1 MHEIAY
7 LAAFVRERILAFPS
21 PHPPNDASTTMPD
34 SSPPQPSSHFP
45 DLRGLSPVIVVENVP
60 ECIAFWID
68 RLGFELTAQVPGQ
81 DGSLVFAI
89 LRRGGIE
96 IMYQSR
102 ESVLADGTG
111 TRASLDGHS
120 IALFLTVDSIDEAE
134 RAMAGAPLVKA
145 RHNTFYGSTEIY
157 VKEPGGNT
165 VGFSQM
171 G

>member
-1 MHEIAY
+1 
-7 LAAFVRERILAFPS
+7 
-21 PHPPNDASTTMPD
+21 MPD
-34 SSPPQPSSHFP
+34 SSPPNASADFP
-45 DLRGLSPVIVVENVP
+45 ALRALTPVIVVENVAN
-60 ECIAFWID
+60 CMAFWID
-68 RLGFELTAQVPGQ
+68 RLGFELTAQVPAQ
-81 DGSLVFAI
+81 DGSLAFVI
-89 LRRGGIE
+89 LQRGGIE

-134 RAMAGAPLVKA
+134 RAVSGAPIVKP
-145 RHNTFYGSTEIY
+145 RHDTFYGSTEIY

-171 G
+171 R